1 MQVQGKIAYIDASSG
16 VSGDMLVGA
25 LLDLG
30 VPLSYVV
37 EKLSFLPENCF
48 SLSSRQVKRLGLSA
62 TKFDVRLL
70 DGCPHKH
77 GKWGGVEDTLRN
89 APLDVKIRDAGHEV
103 FRALFEAEAFVH
115 GTTLEETHLHELS
128 AIDCMVDVL
137 GFLVAADYLGI
148 DCFYVSSVNVGSGT
162 VNTHHGLLSVPAPA
176 VAELLKGLQVYSSAT
191 GVELATPT
199 GAALLKTLATPL
211 AAMPELSLEG
221 VGSGAGEIEL
231 TERPNVLRV
240 FIGRAGI
247 SEYASISTSE
257 SPPESASEIS
267 SESASESG
275 EVMVVETNIDDM
287 SPQLYEHVSEKL
299 FGAGA
304 LDVFTAPIAMKK
316 GRPAIKLSVIAPPSA
331 MERIFGCLFGETT
344 TIGVRYYPVRR
355 ETLLRSIVKVATPY
369 GEVRVKVAKRKGR
382 IVNVAPEFED
392 LRRLANE
399 HGVPLKK
406 IFTEVNRRIDP
417 V

>member
-1 MQVQGKIAYIDASSG
+1 MERQGKIAYIDAGSG

-48 SLSSRQVKRLGLSA
+48 SLSARQVKRLGLRA
-62 TKFDVRLL
+62 TKFDVMPL
-70 DGCPHKH
+70 DGCPHKF
-77 GKWGGVEDTLRN
+77 GKWDGVEDTLRN
-89 APLDVKIRDAGHEV
+89 APLDAKILAAGHEV
-103 FRALFEAEAFVH
+103 FRSLFEAEAFVH

-137 GFLVAADYLGI
+137 GFLVAAAYLGI
-148 DCFYVSSVNVGSGT
+148 ERFYVSAVNVGSGT
-162 VNTHHGLLSVPAPA
+162 VNTHHGLLPVPAPA
-176 VAELLKGLQVYSSAT
+176 VAELLKGLQVYSSAA

-199 GAALLKTLATPL
+199 GAAILKTLATP
-211 AAMPELSLEG
+211 AAAIPELALES
-221 VGSGAGEIEL
+221 VGSGAGEMDL
-231 TERPNVLRV
+231 AERPNVLRV

-247 SEYASISTSE
+247 SEYSSE
-257 SPPESASEIS
+257 GATEGSPEYSSERASED
-267 SESASESG
+267 G

-299 FGAGA
+299 FRAGA

-316 GRPAIKLSVIAPPSA
+316 GRPAVKLSVIAPLSA
-331 MERIFGCLFGETT
+331 MERILGCLFEETT

-382 IVNVAPEFED
+382 IVNIAPEFED
-392 LRRLANE
+392 LRRLAGE
-399 HGVPLKK
+399 HGLPLKK
-406 IFTEVNRRIDP
+406 IFAEVNRRIHE
-417 V
+417 